1 MQNTDRCERHPEE
14 AVVAN
19 CLNCNRGICRICHEE
34 LGYFC
39 SEECR
44 EQTKQE
50 TESMEGPEE
59 GEEYAILEQRVS
71 RWMRVTSRLILPGI
85 VILLALFIAYKVTS
99 KAGKVL
105 WEFKPAEDKPL
116 SSLTFHEKNIYVGC
130 DDGTLYCIDE
140 QEGKEKWK
148 LKLAEVKPTDRRAA
162 ATFRMRGR
170 GSLCLIAKPVI
181 VRDNLCITW
190 DKDTVYAVD
199 TDKGTLIWKRA
210 LTGKV
215 TRTPVTGKNAVYYIS
230 DFYRNLTPEERKKQY
245 TGTSA
250 GFFPFGGSGGI
261 ARVKVASSIY
271 ALDCI
276 DGHDIWEKKL
286 DKLTHPGHL
295 ASREDT
301 LYLSLMGTGEKKTWG
316 YTLLAIDGESGKGK
330 WKAQLSGGSLSA
342 IYPQENGILAVSQEN
357 LYFISSEGKEI
368 WSQSREKSDF
378 RNPIVAE
385 GRVYLKQDKNKLACV
400 ELATGKKMWTAEAA
414 PGTSTPVIGEGFVFL
429 QGFVEKPIKKG
440 KKKQV
445 GIPSHRAP
453 GLGDDFMKQFTEQMK
468 PNVKLVPVLYVL
480 DAKTGKALW
489 TKENIG
495 GEMLYDSGKI
505 FLVKTST
512 WFGLLDQKT
521 EMFNRIT
528 AIDVRKG
535 KTLWQYEHKGLVNSM
550 AVDEEKFYFAS
561 SSSAMHIGS
570 MFSGSRRKLTDNTIY
585 ALSIGR

>member
-1 MQNTDRCERHPEE
+1 MQNADRCERHPEE

-34 LGYFC
+34 FGYFC

-50 TESMEGPEE
+50 TESLEEPEE
-59 GEEYAILEQRVS
+59 REEYAILEQRMS

-85 VILLALFIAYKVTS
+85 VILLALFIVYKVTS

-116 SSLTFHEKNIYVGC
+116 SSLTFHEKNLYVSC
-130 DDGTLYCIDE
+130 DDGTLYCIDG

-148 LKLAEVKPTDRRAA
+148 LKLAEVKPMDRRAA
-162 ATFRMRGR
+162 AMFGLR
-170 GSLCLIAKPVI
+170 GSPYLIAKPVI
-181 VRDNLCITW
+181 VRDDLCITW
-190 DKDTVYAVD
+190 NKDTIYAVD
-199 TDKGTLIWKRA
+199 TDKGTLIWKRT

-215 TRTPVTGKNAVYYIS
+215 TRAPVIGGKVVYYIS

-245 TGTSA
+245 TGTFKS
-250 GFFPFGGSGGI
+250 FLPFGGGGGI

-271 ALDCI
+271 ALDYT
-276 DGHDIWEKKL
+276 DGHNAWEKKL
-286 DKLTHPGHL
+286 DKLTYPSHL
-295 ASREDT
+295 VSREDT
-301 LYLSLMGTGEKKTWG
+301 LYLSLMGTGEEKTWG
-316 YTLLAIDGESGKGK
+316 YTLLAIDSQSGKGK

-342 IYPQENGILAVSQEN
+342 IYPQENGILAVSREN

-368 WSQSREKSDF
+368 WSQSREKAEF
-378 RNPIVAE
+378 QNPIVAE
-385 GRVYLKQDKNKLACV
+385 GGVYFKQDKNKLACV
-400 ELATGKKMWTAEAA
+400 ELATGKRMWTAEVA
-414 PGTSTPVIGEGFVFL
+414 PGISTPVISEGFVFL

-453 GLGDDFMKQFTEQMK
+453 GLGDDFMKQFTEQMQ
-468 PNVKLVPVLYVL
+468 PDVKLVPTLYVL

-489 TKENIG
+489 TKEDIG
-495 GEMLYDSGKI
+495 GEMLYESGKI
-505 FLVKTST
+505 FLVRTST
-512 WFGLLDQKT
+512 WFGLLDQKMEKT
-521 EMFNRIT
+521 NRIT

-535 KTLWQYEHKGLVNSM
+535 KTLWQYAHKGLVNSI
-550 AVDEEKFYFAS
+550 AADEEKFYFTS
-561 SSSAMHIGS
+561 SSSATHIGS
-570 MFSGSRRKLTDNTIY
+570 MFSFRERKPTDNTIY